1 MTEHL
6 AMKYSLPTMT
16 GSNKQ
21 NRKNLTKKKTKGE
34 RDITLGEY
42 THNTSYLKIP
52 C

>member
-21 NRKNLTKKKTKGE
+21 NRKNLTKKKNK
-34 RDITLGEY
+34 RRKRYY
-42 THNTSYLKIP
+42 TWGVHTQY
-52 C
+52 

>member
-21 NRKNLTKKKTKGE
+21 NRKNLTKKQKQKE
-34 RDITLGEY
+34 KEILHLGS
-42 THNTSYLKIP
+42 THTILAT
-52 C
+52 